1 MKMLIITSGFY
12 WILMRNVK
20 DGTEEIFT
28 LNPSVFCEKKL
39 HIYTHTHTLC
49 TYVVFV
55 KQKLKR

>member
-39 HIYTHTHTLC
+39 HIYTHTHAVYIC
-49 TYVVFV
+49 CFC
-55 KQKLKR
+55 